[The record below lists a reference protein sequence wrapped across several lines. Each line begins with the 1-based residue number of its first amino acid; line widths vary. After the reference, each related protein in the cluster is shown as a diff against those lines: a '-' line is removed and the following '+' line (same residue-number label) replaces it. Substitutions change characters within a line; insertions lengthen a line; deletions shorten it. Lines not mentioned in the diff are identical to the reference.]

1 MGCRDQQHSLRDPL
15 RKPSG
20 HRCTLSQQILFQ
32 NTWRLSTDTVSLTV
46 LLFGAQRS
54 LFPPAVLYPKNK
66 GISSRGHEIVAVP
79 LPNSQLAPQ
88 RTQVCA
94 EDLSAEALRKE
105 KN

>member
-1 MGCRDQQHSLRDPL
+1 MTSSTPLETPRGSPQVTGAHSHNKSYSRNVEAQHRHHEPHSALVRGS
-15 RKPSG
+15 KKS
-20 HRCTLSQQILFQ
+20 I
-32 NTWRLSTDTVSLTV
+32 ST
-46 LLFGAQRS
+46 
-54 LFPPAVLYPKNK
+54 PAVLYPKNK

-88 RTQVCA
+88 RTRVCA